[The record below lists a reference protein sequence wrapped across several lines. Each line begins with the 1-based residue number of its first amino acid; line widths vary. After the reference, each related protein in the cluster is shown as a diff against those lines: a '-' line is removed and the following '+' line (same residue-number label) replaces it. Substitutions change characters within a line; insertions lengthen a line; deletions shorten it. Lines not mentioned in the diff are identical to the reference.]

1 MLSENKIKPV
11 CSLKNVVFAAFVIIG
26 TITLYDEILM
36 PHVNRLQAAQ
46 ERVLVMDE
54 ITKKTTIIQMGME
67 TKKRKLEELQ
77 NKFKDIHVKL
87 FDSVKAEEFFSDIQ
101 AMAEHANCIVY
112 SLNFSP
118 INAAVEETAQSKITS
133 NISTNSAT
141 LTVTG
146 SYTNVVNLVNSL
158 QNRPKQVWTDSISI
172 EPIDDSDVVK
182 CKLCIRIYVI
192 YDERGHHH
200 G

>member
-1 MLSENKIKPV
+1 MLAESKIKPV
-11 CSLKNVVFAAFVIIG
+11 CSLKNVVFAAFVIMG

-36 PHVNRLQAAQ
+36 PHVNCLQAAQ
-46 ERVLVMDE
+46 ERALVMDE
-54 ITKKTTIIQMGME
+54 IAKKTTIIRMGME
-67 TKKRKLEELQ
+67 TKKRKFEELQ
-77 NKFKDIHVKL
+77 DKFKDIHTKL
-87 FDSVKAEEFFSDIQ
+87 FDPVKAEEFFSDIQ
-101 AMAEHANCIVY
+101 AMAEQANCVVY

-118 INAAVEETAQSKITS
+118 INAVTEETVQSKITN
-133 NISTNSAT
+133 NISTHSAT

-146 SYTNVVNLVNSL
+146 TYTNIVNLINSL

-182 CKLCIRIYVI
+182 CELSIRIYVI
-192 YDERGHHH
+192 YDKRRYEH